1 MSDRASQF
9 ILIPVEK
16 QDSIERNEQCNP
28 ASHRH
33 SPHSGS
39 QKQPEAPTN
48 AEALPRHGGTRD
60 TSGVRARVTS
70 SRFVGRAGELAELEH
85 VLREAA
91 EQRPFVVLLGGES
104 GVGKTRL
111 VREFERRVSDRDD
124 VLALRGEA
132 VEEADG
138 ELPYAPLI
146 GALRPLVRSRD
157 PVLASLGRGT
167 RAQLA
172 ALLPGLDEEPAS
184 ADRNDPSAQLR
195 LFEAVLELIDCLSE
209 ERVVVLTLEDMH
221 WADRSTRMFLDFMAR
236 SLRHE
241 RVALV
246 LSYRTDELHRRHPL
260 RSLLAE
266 LDRLDQ
272 VRRLELEPL
281 DRSEM
286 VEVLSDILGESPS
299 DQLIDRLYM
308 RSEGNPLYIEELLAA
323 GLDGRGAAPQSLR
336 DAFML
341 RIERLSENAQAA
353 ARAISAGRALDE
365 ETIAEVTGIEP
376 DALNA
381 ALREAVAEQVLV
393 AGEEGRLTFRHAL
406 LREAMY
412 DDLLPGERGEL
423 HLALAVAFEARAAL
437 EDDRGLEL
445 SSAIAHHYAV
455 AGDQPAALRAT
466 VQAALA
472 AREAHAYG
480 DAADLAERALEL
492 WPRVPDASESIPLD
506 HIELL
511 TLAAAAQRVAGD
523 SARGETLIRRALRE
537 LDAESDPRRYSALLD
552 DLSRVQW
559 TLNRG
564 LEALET
570 AQRALELLPDDEPTR
585 ERASLLA
592 WLART
597 QHLRGRYREALTE
610 GETAL
615 DTALAAGDR
624 RAESE
629 VLNTIAMSEILL
641 GGVEDGIARMRRAI
655 QIAHEDD
662 DIDGLGTA
670 YSNLADTLNLAGRTE
685 EAVKT
690 AQAGLAAIGRP
701 GPRTRDWM
709 MLTLADLSFETGDWD
724 AARSYLDSSPM
735 HPSGRQLILR
745 RLSETEVCLGVGD
758 HDRAAGYLEEIE
770 PLVARSSEPQF
781 IGAFGTL
788 LAESRRRAR
797 DLPGARAAVSNA
809 LDRIEVCTDDVMRI
823 ARVTG
828 AGMRV
833 EADIAQRARDLRER
847 ADERDALA
855 RARIHLQRLR
865 AAATEGGPVERA
877 WSASGAADMARAR
890 GRSDAKLWIKAA
902 REWEAISRPFQH
914 AVAMWRATEAQIEA
928 GDRTAASQTAQR
940 ALEGA
945 RQLGARWL
953 SDELMTL
960 AQRARLELGDAG
972 DPGSTGASSASGAE
986 ASGPGSDGAGEDP
999 FGLTARE
1006 RQVLGLVAEGA
1017 TNRQIGAALYM
1028 AEKTASVHVSR
1039 ILSKLGVQSRTQAAA
1054 VAHRLHLG

>member
-1 MSDRASQF
+1 MSGRVSQF
-9 ILIPVEK
+9 ILTAVEK
-16 QDSIERNEQCNP
+16 QDSTERNEQCNP
-28 ASHRH
+28 ASHKPSLH
-33 SPHSGS
+33 SKS
-39 QKQPEAPTN
+39 QTRREAPN
-48 AEALPRHGGTRD
+48 NGDRSSRPERTRD
-60 TSGVRARVTS
+60 TSSVRARVTS

-111 VREFERRVSDRDD
+111 VREFERRLSDRDD
-124 VLALRGEA
+124 VLVLRGEA

-157 PVLASLGRGT
+157 PVLAELGRGT

-172 ALLPGLDEEPAS
+172 ALLPGLDEEPAG

-241 RVALV
+241 RITLL

-266 LDRLDQ
+266 LERLDQ
-272 VRRLELEPL
+272 VRRIELEPL
-281 DRSEM
+281 DRAEM
-286 VEVLSDILGESPS
+286 AEVLSDILGEPPTE
-299 DQLIDRLYM
+299 QLIDRLYM

-323 GLDGRGAAPQSLR
+323 GMDGRGAAPQSLR

-341 RIERLSENAQAA
+341 RIERLSDNAQAA

-365 ETIAEVTGIEP
+365 ETIGEVTGIEP

-393 AGEEGRLTFRHAL
+393 ADEEGRLAFRHAL

-423 HLALAVAFEARAAL
+423 HMALAVAFEARAAI

-445 SSAIAHHYAV
+445 SSAIAHHYAT

-472 AREAHAYG
+472 AREVHAYG

-492 WPRVPDASESIPLD
+492 WPRVPDAAESIPLD
-506 HIELL
+506 HVELL
-511 TLAAAAQRVAGD
+511 TLAATAQRVAGD
-523 SARGETLIRRALRE
+523 RPRSETLIRRALRE

-559 TLNRG
+559 SLNRG

-570 AQRALELLPDDEPTR
+570 AQRALELLPDDEPTS

-597 QHLRGRYREALTE
+597 LHLRGRYREALKE

-615 DTALAAGDR
+615 TTALTAGDR

-629 VLNTIAMSEILL
+629 VLNTLAMSEVLL
-641 GGVEDGIARMRRAI
+641 GSVEDGIARMRRAI

-662 DIDGLGTA
+662 DLDGLGTA
-670 YSNLADTLNLAGRTE
+670 YSNLADTLNLAGRTD

-690 AQAGLAAIGRP
+690 AQAGLAAIARP
-701 GPRTRDWM
+701 GVRTRDWM
-709 MLTLADLSFETGDWD
+709 MLTLADLAFETGDWED
-724 AARSYLDSSPM
+724 AQSYLDAAPT
-735 HPSGRQLILR
+735 HPSGRQLIFR
-745 RLSETEVCLGVGD
+745 RLSEAELCLGRGD
-758 HDRAAGYLEEIE
+758 DERAATYLEEIE
-770 PLVARSSEPQF
+770 ALVGRSSEPQF

-788 LAESRRRAR
+788 MAESRRRAR
-797 DLPGARAAVSNA
+797 DLVGARAAVSNA
-809 LDRIEVCTDDVMRI
+809 LDRMELCTDDVMRI

-847 ADERDALA
+847 GDERDALA
-855 RARIHLQRLR
+855 RARIHVQRLR
-865 AAATEGGPVERA
+865 AAAAEGGPVERA
-877 WSASGAADMARAR
+877 WSASGTADLARAR
-890 GRSDAKLWIKAA
+890 GRSDPKLWMKAV
-902 REWEAISRPFQH
+902 REWEAVSRPFQC
-914 AVAMWRATEAQIEA
+914 AVALWRATEAHIEA
-928 GDRTAASQTAQR
+928 GDRTAAAQTAQR

-945 RQLGARWL
+945 RRLGARWL
-953 SDELMTL
+953 TDELTAL
-960 AQRARLELGDAG
+960 AQRARLDLGDAG
-972 DPGSTGASSASGAE
+972 EVASTGASSSASMG
-986 ASGPGSDGAGEDP
+986 GAGTDEDP

-1006 RQVLGLVAEGA
+1006 RQVLALVAEGA